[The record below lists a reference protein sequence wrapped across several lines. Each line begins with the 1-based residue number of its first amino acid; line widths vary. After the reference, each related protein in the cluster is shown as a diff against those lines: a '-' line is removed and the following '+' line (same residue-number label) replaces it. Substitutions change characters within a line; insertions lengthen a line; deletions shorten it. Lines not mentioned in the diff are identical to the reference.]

1 MSLGN
6 RMEDFSF
13 EILEEKEPAEGGKA
27 QGEQTVDKEAIR
39 VHLTEAKSA
48 LKAKS
53 WGDYWTAVNK
63 AAALMGA
70 ADSEEADD
78 EITDAINR
86 KLGGPGT

>member
-1 MSLGN
+1 MTLGN

-13 EILEEKEPAEGGKA
+13 EVVSESKPTGGENQNK
-27 QGEQTVDKEAIR
+27 DAIR
-39 VHLTEAKSA
+39 AHLNEAKAA
-48 LKAKS
+48 LKEKAY
-53 WGDYWTAVNK
+53 GDYWTAVNK

>member
-13 EILEEKEPAEGGKA
+13 EVISESKPAGK
-27 QGEQTVDKEAIR
+27 GNPNKDAIR
-39 VHLTEAKSA
+39 IHLNEAKAA
-48 LKAKS
+48 LKKKA

>member
-1 MSLGN
+1 MAL
-6 RMEDFSF
+6 
-13 EILEEKEPAEGGKA
+13 
-27 QGEQTVDKEAIR
+27 DKRAIAG
-39 VHLTEAKSA
+39 HLAEAKAA
-48 LKAKS
+48 LKEKAY
-53 WGDYWTAVNK
+53 GDYWTAVNK

>member
-1 MSLGN
+1 MAL
-6 RMEDFSF
+6 
-13 EILEEKEPAEGGKA
+13 
-27 QGEQTVDKEAIR
+27 DKEAIGT
-39 VHLTEAKSA
+39 HLAEAKAA
-48 LKAKS
+48 LAKKAY
-53 WGDYWTAVNK
+53 GDYWTAVNK

>member
-1 MSLGN
+1 MSLKN

-13 EILEEKEPAEGGKA
+13 EVIEETSPTKSAA
-27 QGEQTVDKEAIR
+27 QAYDREQIG
-39 VHLTEAKSA
+39 VHIAEAKAA
-48 LKAKS
+48 LKEKA

-70 ADSEEADD
+70 ADSEETDD
-78 EITDAINR
+78 EITDKINQ

>member
-1 MSLGN
+1 MAL
-6 RMEDFSF
+6 
-13 EILEEKEPAEGGKA
+13 
-27 QGEQTVDKEAIR
+27 DKEAISI
-39 VHLTEAKSA
+39 HLNEAKAA
-48 LKAKS
+48 LAKKAY
-53 WGDYWTAVNK
+53 GDYWTAVNK